1 MSKEIDDILS
11 VIDKTNP
18 YASFLN
24 ESAMSN
30 VDGWID
36 TGSMVLNGIV
46 SGSLFGGIPK
56 NRMTLLAGPSMTG
69 KSFILQ
75 KILANAQKEGLI
87 PVIFDSENAIDKE
100 GAEALGLDVSKV
112 KYVPV
117 FSIEE
122 CRNTIYEF
130 LTQVKE
136 KGQEGKF
143 IIAIDSLGNMESQL
157 QIGRMT
163 KNNVSSDM
171 GSRAKAMKTLLRTC
185 TQLSGLTK
193 TTILATNH
201 IYEDPA
207 AMFPSLVKA
216 MPGGTATVYLPSV
229 TIQLARKPVK
239 EDKNTDGKLAA
250 LQKSYSG
257 VILRALTVK
266 NRFIKQYLQ
275 GEMYLSFERG
285 LNKYYGLL
293 DLAVGLGAVIQTGA
307 TYRLPDDTKLGYYSK
322 WKDDKELWDN
332 SIVPVIEEKIKQE
345 WKYGNKSNEEV
356 EDIPDEI
363 IESQESEQELINEDA
378 E

>member
-1 MSKEIDDILS
+1 MSKEIDDVLS
-11 VIDKTNP
+11 IIDKSNP

-24 ESAMSN
+24 ESALSN
-30 VDGWID
+30 VDGWLD

-75 KILANAQKEGLI
+75 KILANAQKEGLT
-87 PVIFDSENAIDKE
+87 PVIFDSENAIDKD

-122 CRNTIYEF
+122 CRNTIFDF
-130 LTQVKE
+130 LTKVKE
-136 KGQEGKF
+136 QGQEGKF

-157 QIGRMT
+157 QINRQIKG
-163 KNNVSSDM
+163 NVSADM
-171 GSRAKAMKTLLRTC
+171 GSRAKAMKSLLRTL

-201 IYEDPA
+201 IYEDPS

-266 NRFIKQYLQ
+266 NRFVKQYLQ

-293 DLAVGLGAVIQTGA
+293 DLAVGLGAVIQSGA

-322 WKDDKELWDN
+322 WKDDTELWDN
-332 SIVPVIEEKIKQE
+332 TIVPVIEEKIKSE
-345 WKYGNKSNEEV
+345 WKYGNKINDDVPEE
-356 EDIPDEI
+356 IPDEV
-363 IESQESEQELINEDA
+363 IEPEEVLINEDA
-378 E
+378 K

>member
-1 MSKEIDDILS
+1 MSKETDDILS

-24 ESAMSN
+24 ESALSN

-122 CRNTIYEF
+122 CRNTIFDF
-130 LTQVKE
+130 LTKVKE
-136 KGQEGKF
+136 QGQEGKF

-157 QIGRMT
+157 QINRQIKG
-163 KNNVSSDM
+163 NVSADM
-171 GSRAKAMKTLLRTC
+171 GSRAKAMKSLLRTL

-201 IYEDPA
+201 IYEDPS

-266 NRFIKQYLQ
+266 NRFVKQYLQ

-293 DLAVGLGAVIQTGA
+293 DLAVGLGAVIQSGA

-322 WKDDKELWDN
+322 WKDDTELWDN
-332 SIVPVIEEKIKQE
+332 TIVPVIEEKIKSE
-345 WKYGNKSNEEV
+345 WKYGNKINDDVPEE
-356 EDIPDEI
+356 IPDEV
-363 IESQESEQELINEDA
+363 IEPEEVLINEDA
-378 E
+378 K

>member
-11 VIDKTNP
+11 VIDKKNP

-24 ESAMSN
+24 ESAISN
-30 VDGWID
+30 VDGWLD

-46 SGSLFGGIPK
+46 SGSLFGGIPQ

-75 KILANAQKEGLI
+75 KILANAQKKGLI
-87 PVIFDSENAIDKE
+87 PVIFDSENAIDSD
-100 GAEALGLDVSKV
+100 GAAALGLDVSKV

-122 CRNTIYEF
+122 CRNTIYDF
-130 LTQVKE
+130 LTKVKE

-157 QIGRMT
+157 QINRMD
-163 KNNVSSDM
+163 KNNVSADM
-171 GSRAKAMKTLLRTC
+171 GSRAKAMKSLLRTC

-207 AMFPSLVKA
+207 ALFPSLVKN

-239 EDKNTDGKLAA
+239 EDKNTDGKLAVN
-250 LQKSYSG
+250 QKNYSG

-266 NRFIKQYLQ
+266 NRFVKQYLE
-275 GEMYLSFERG
+275 GEMYLSFDKG
-285 LNKYYGLL
+285 LHKYYGLL
-293 DLAVGLGAVIQTGA
+293 DLAVGLGAVIQTGS
-307 TYRLPDDTKLGYYSK
+307 TYQLPDGTKIGYYSK
-322 WKDDKELWDN
+322 WKDDTKLWDETL
-332 SIVPVIEEKIKQE
+332 IPVIEDKIKQE
-345 WKYGNKSNEEV
+345 WKYSNKTTEEEIV
-356 EDIPDEI
+356 PDEVNDL
-363 IESQESEQELINEDA
+363 EFE
-378 E
+378 